1 MAQAAKVQTTIAQS
15 AGQARKRKGSP
26 WTGLWAVVA
35 KEMADHLSSVRM
47 QILEV
52 LILLTAVGTVYA
64 VMQGVRQ
71 TVGQDP
77 FIFLRL
83 FTTAREPLPAFI
95 GFLSFLV
102 PLIAI
107 SMSFDAVNGEFN
119 RRTMSRVLAQPIYRD
134 ALLMGKF
141 LAGFFTMA
149 LVLTAIWLLVMGM
162 GILGLGL
169 PPSGEEVARSLIFL
183 VATIFYGGIWLALG
197 MVFSVIFRQPA
208 TAALGALAVW
218 LFFTIFWGML
228 SSLLARLLSPV
239 TYGTAQELL
248 RQIEVEQALSRISP
262 NTLYVEATLGILN
275 PAIRSFG
282 ILLPSQLEGAI
293 VGAPL
298 PLSQSLML
306 MWPQLTGLIA
316 ATILL
321 FALAY
326 VLFQRQEIRA

>member
-1 MAQAAKVQTTIAQS
+1 MAQTLELPSQPAPAQAS
-15 AGQARKRKGSP
+15 TRGRRGSP
-26 WTGLWAVVA
+26 WTGLWAVVG

-52 LILLTAVGTVYA
+52 LILLTAVGAVYA
-64 VMQGVRQ
+64 VMQNVRQ
-71 TVGQDP
+71 TVSQDP

-83 FTTAREPLPAFI
+83 FTTARDPFPAFV

-107 SMSFDAVNGEFN
+107 AISFDAINGEFS

-134 ALLMGKF
+134 ALLLGKF
-141 LAGFFTMA
+141 LAGLFTLS
-149 LVLTAIWLLVMGM
+149 LVLTAIWLLIMGM

-169 PPSGEEVARSLIFL
+169 PPNGEEVARSLIFL

-197 MVFSVIFRQPA
+197 MVFSTIFRQPA
-208 TAALGALAVW
+208 TAALAGLSVW
-218 LFFTIFWGML
+218 LFFTIFWGMVT
-228 SSLLARLLSPV
+228 SLLARALSPV
-239 TYGTAQELL
+239 TYGLPEEIL
-248 RQIEVEQALSRISP
+248 RQLQTEQAISRLSP

-275 PAIRSFG
+275 PAVRSFG
-282 ILLPSQLEGAI
+282 ILLPSQLEGA
-293 VGAPL
+293 VMGAPL
-298 PLSQSLML
+298 PLAQSILL

>member
-1 MAQAAKVQTTIAQS
+1 MAQTIELSADQTHAPT
-15 AGQARKRKGSP
+15 QARGRHGSP
-26 WTGLWAVVA
+26 WTGLWAVVG

-47 QILEV
+47 QILEA
-52 LILLTAVGTVYA
+52 LILLTAIGVVYA
-64 VMQGVRQ
+64 VMQSVRQ
-71 TVGQDP
+71 TVSQDQ
-77 FIFLRL
+77 FVFLRL
-83 FTTAREPLPAFI
+83 FTTARDPFPAFV
-95 GFLSFLV
+95 GFLSFLA

-107 SMSFDAVNGEFN
+107 AISFDAINGEFS

-134 ALLMGKF
+134 ALLFGKF
-141 LAGFFTMA
+141 LAGLFTLS
-149 LVLTAIWLLVMGM
+149 LVLTAIWLLIMGM

-197 MVFSVIFRQPA
+197 MVFSIIFRQPA
-208 TAALGALAVW
+208 TAALAGLAVW
-218 LFFTIFWGML
+218 LFFTIFWSMIT
-228 SSLLARLLSPV
+228 SLAARTISPV
-239 TYGTAQELL
+239 TNGLPEEIL
-248 RQIEVEQALSRISP
+248 RQLQVEQAISRISP

-275 PAIRSFG
+275 PAVRSFG

-298 PLSQSLML
+298 PFIQSVLL